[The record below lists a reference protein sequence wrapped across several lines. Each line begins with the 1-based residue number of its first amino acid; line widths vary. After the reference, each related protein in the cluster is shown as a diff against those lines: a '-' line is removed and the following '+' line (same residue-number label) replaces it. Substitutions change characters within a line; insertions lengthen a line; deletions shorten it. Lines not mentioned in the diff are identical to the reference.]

1 MKEFFAQQKQII
13 NHYLSEFLTAK
24 SAELNRV
31 HSMGGESGFKI
42 QDFAGK
48 GKMLRGGL
56 VALAYFL
63 TAAESAATESAA
75 AESDATAGTETQEK
89 PEHPEK
95 TAPTFE
101 FLVPPRAVSAV
112 GGVME
117 LFQSAFLIHDD
128 IMDRDEMRR
137 GSKSVYAQYVSLAE
151 KEEFTN
157 AYHTGESMG
166 ICVGDIAFFL
176 AFEILAEVSRSTGN
190 AQISEL
196 CSREL
201 SYVGVA
207 QMLDVYWGQTKAPI
221 TEEEVF
227 DLYRYKTGRYT
238 FSLPLLCGG
247 HLAGARQAQLDDL
260 ERIGELLGIVFQLK
274 DDELGLFGEEAQLG
288 KPIGS
293 DISEGKKT
301 LFYVALMD
309 RAEPQEKVRLESVF
323 GKKNLSFEEVE
334 YVRGIVRKHGIREWV
349 LDVCRRYAEEA
360 RELIDG
366 MEQVSE
372 PYRQILIDLLDYSL
386 NRVN

>member
-1 MKEFFAQQKQII
+1 
-13 NHYLSEFLTAK
+13 
-24 SAELNRV
+24 
-31 HSMGGESGFKI
+31 
-42 QDFAGK
+42 
-48 GKMLRGGL
+48 
-56 VALAYFL
+56 
-63 TAAESAATESAA
+63 
-75 AESDATAGTETQEK
+75 
-89 PEHPEK
+89 
-95 TAPTFE
+95 
-101 FLVPPRAVSAV
+101 
-112 GGVME
+112 ME

-128 IMDRDEMRR
+128 IMDRDEKRR

-151 KEEFTN
+151 KEEISD

-166 ICVGDIAFFL
+166 ICVGDIAFFI
-176 AFEILAEVSRSTGN
+176 AFEILSEVSRLTGN
-190 AQISEL
+190 MQISEL

-207 QMLDVYWGQTKAPI
+207 QMLDVYWGQTKRPI
-221 TEEEVF
+221 TEKEVF

-260 ERIGELLGIVFQLK
+260 EKIGELLGIVFQLK

-301 LFYVALMD
+301 LFHIALME
-309 RAEPQEKVRLESVF
+309 RADPQEKQQLDTLF
-323 GKKNLSFEEVE
+323 GKPDLTAEEVE

-360 RELIDG
+360 RELIG
-366 MEQVSE
+366 RMEQVSE

>member
-13 NHYLSEFLTAK
+13 NHYLSEYLAAK

-31 HSMGGESGFKI
+31 HPMGGESGLKI
-42 QDFAGK
+42 QDFSGK

-63 TAAESAATESAA
+63 TAAGSGTQAK
-75 AESDATAGTETQEK
+75 SD
-89 PEHPEK
+89 HPGNSEK
-95 TAPTFE
+95 TAPTSE

-128 IMDRDEMRR
+128 IMDRDEKRR
-137 GSKSVYAQYVSLAE
+137 GGQSVYAQYVSLAQE
-151 KEEFTN
+151 KQFSD
-157 AYHTGESMG
+157 AYHTGEAMG

-176 AFEILAEVSRSTGN
+176 AFEILSEVSRATGN
-190 AQISEL
+190 MQISEL

-221 TEEEVF
+221 TEKEVF

-247 HLAGARQAQLDDL
+247 HLAGAKSEQLDDL
-260 ERIGELLGIVFQLK
+260 ERVGELLGIVFQL
-274 DDELGLFGEEAQLG
+274 
-288 KPIGS
+288 
-293 DISEGKKT
+293 T
-301 LFYVALMD
+301 
-309 RAEPQEKVRLESVF
+309 
-323 GKKNLSFEEVE
+323 
-334 YVRGIVRKHGIREWV
+334 
-349 LDVCRRYAEEA
+349 
-360 RELIDG
+360 
-366 MEQVSE
+366 
-372 PYRQILIDLLDYSL
+372 
-386 NRVN
+386 

>member
-13 NHYLSEFLTAK
+13 SHYLGEFLAAK
-24 SAELNRV
+24 GTDLNRV
-31 HSMGGESGFKI
+31 HPMGGESGFKI

-63 TAAESAATESAA
+63 TTTESTAA
-75 AESDATAGTETQEK
+75 ADNTTGDTGNTGSGAQEK

-95 TAPTFE
+95 TAPTTE

-128 IMDRDEMRR
+128 IMDRDEKRR
-137 GSKSVYAQYVSLAE
+137 GGQSVYAQYVSLAE
-151 KEEFTN
+151 KKELPD

-176 AFEILAEVSRSTGN
+176 AFEILAEVTRATGKEQL
-190 AQISEL
+190 AAL

-221 TEEEVF
+221 TEKEVF

-247 HLAGARQAQLDDL
+247 HLAGASQEQLDAL

-274 DDELGLFGEEAQLG
+274 DDELGLFGEETLLG

-301 LFYVALMD
+301 LFHVALME
-309 RAEPQEKVRLESVF
+309 RADSQEKQRLDTLF
-323 GKKNLSFEEVE
+323 GKPDISAKEVH
-334 YVRGIVRKHGIREWV
+334 YVRSLVDRHGIREWM
-349 LDVCRRYAEEA
+349 LDVCRRYAVEA

-372 PYRQILIDLLDYSL
+372 TYRQILIDLLDYSL
-386 NRVN
+386 NRVS

>member
-13 NHYLSEFLTAK
+13 NHYLSEYLAGK
-24 SAELNRV
+24 SADLNRV
-31 HSMGGESGFKI
+31 HSMGGESGVKI

-63 TAAESAATESAA
+63 TA
-75 AESDATAGTETQEK
+75 DHPDH
-89 PEHPEK
+89 PENPEPVAHSEK
-95 TAPTFE
+95 TAPTSE

-128 IMDRDEMRR
+128 IMDRDEKRR

-151 KEEFTN
+151 KEAISD

-166 ICVGDIAFFL
+166 ICVGDIAFFI
-176 AFEILAEVSRSTGN
+176 AFEILSEVSRLTGN
-190 AQISEL
+190 MQISEI

-221 TEEEVF
+221 TEKEVF

-247 HLAGARQAQLDDL
+247 HLAGATPEQLDDL

-274 DDELGLFGEEAQLG
+274 DDELGLFGDEAQLG
-288 KPIGS
+288 NPIGS

-301 LFYVALMD
+301 LFNVALME
-309 RAEPQEKVRLESVF
+309 RANPQEKQQLDTLF
-323 GKKNLSFEEVE
+323 GKPDLTPEEVE
-334 YVRGIVRKHGIREWV
+334 YVRGMVRKHGIREWV
-349 LDVCRRYAEEA
+349 LDVCRRYAAEA

-366 MEQVSE
+366 MGNVSE

-386 NRVN
+386 NRVS

>member
-13 NHYLSEFLTAK
+13 NHYLNEFLAAK
-24 SAELNRV
+24 SADLNRV
-31 HSMGGESGFKI
+31 HPMGGESGLKI

-63 TAAESAATESAA
+63 TAEHPEH
-75 AESDATAGTETQEK
+75 

-95 TAPTFE
+95 SAPTSGFV
-101 FLVPPRAVSAV
+101 VPPRGVSAV

-117 LFQSAFLIHDD
+117 LLQSAFLIHDD
-128 IMDRDEMRR
+128 IMDRDEKRR
-137 GSKSVYAQYVSLAE
+137 GGQSVYAQYVSLAE
-151 KEEFTN
+151 KKQFAE

-176 AFEILAEVSRSTGN
+176 AFEIMSEVARATGN
-190 AQISEL
+190 MHISEL

-221 TEEEVF
+221 TEKEVF

-247 HLAGARQAQLDDL
+247 YLAGAGQEQLDDL
-260 ERIGELLGIVFQLK
+260 ERIGELLGIVFQLR

-301 LFYVALMD
+301 LFHVALME
-309 RAEPQEKVRLESVF
+309 RADPQEKQRLDTLF
-323 GKKNLSFEEVE
+323 GKPHLTAEEVE
-334 YVRGIVRKHGIREWV
+334 YVRGIIGQHGIREWV
-349 LDVCRRYAEEA
+349 LDVCRRYAAEA

-372 PYRQILIDLLDYSL
+372 TYRQILIDLLDYSL
-386 NRVN
+386 KRVR